1 MLAILAITTPIYLL
15 IATGFVSLK
24 TGYIAREVPKALG
37 TFVLRICMP
46 VMIAG
51 AVNRPGAAALNWHF
65 MAVYGGASL
74 LLLLSAIVVMHKLR
88 GNGIAASA
96 MYALGMANS
105 NSGFMGYPIA
115 ALIIGDAAFDILAWS
130 MIVENMLVI
139 PLALAVAD
147 AGAYP
152 EERFHRAFFKAIK
165 GLYKNPIFVGLAI
178 GLVVRF
184 SGLPIPEVIQ
194 KVIGYISATAPVV
207 ALFVVGGTVA
217 NFPIRTISVE
227 TGMIALGKLMV
238 HPALVLAGMWL
249 FPMGD
254 PVYMLGAAL
263 FASVPMLSVYPIFGQ
278 RYGIE
283 SITATTLVVTTTL
296 SFFTVSALIWL
307 MG

>member
-1 MLAILAITTPIYLL
+1 MFSILAITTPIYML

-24 TGYIAREVPKALG
+24 SGYISRDVPKALG

-51 AVNRPGAAALNWHF
+51 AVNREGAAALNWHF
-65 MAVYGGASL
+65 MLVYGGASL
-74 LLLLSAIVVMHKLR
+74 LLMMAGIFVMHNLR
-88 GNGIAASA
+88 KNGFAASA
-96 MYALGMANS
+96 MYALGMSNS

-115 ALIIGDAAFDILAWS
+115 ALVVGEAAFDILAWAL
-130 MIVENMLVI
+130 IVENMVMI

-152 EERFHRAFFKAIK
+152 EEKFHRAFFKAFM

-184 SGLPIPEVIQ
+184 TGMPIPDVIQ
-194 KVIGYISATAPVV
+194 TVIGYLTATAPVV

-217 NFPIRTISVE
+217 NFPIKTISVE
-227 TGMIALGKLMV
+227 TGMIAVGKLV
-238 HPALVLAGMWL
+238 FHPLLVTVGMLA
-249 FPMGD
+249 FPMND
-254 PVYMLGAAL
+254 PAYMLGAAL
-263 FASVPMLSVYPIFGQ
+263 FASVPMLSIYPIFGQ

-283 SITATTLVVTTTL
+283 SITATTLVFTTTL
-296 SFFTVSALIWL
+296 SFFTVSALIYL